1 MVFDDLEL
9 FNRSAM
15 STANEQCL
23 RKVRLGASM
32 EVHQELGV
40 PMKQKRILRRFVADR
55 ALVSLVSQVNY
66 QRPTESSR

>member
-23 RKVRLGASM
+23 RKVHQGASM
-32 EVHQELGV
+32 EVHLGV